1 MAEEPAAE
9 VVEIPEIEEEETR
22 ENLKSEFP
30 LGRIKKIM
38 KIDPEINKI
47 NSEALHLVSLST
59 DLFLQFL
66 TEKSAEAVLEKKRK
80 TIKLEHLRIAAKR
93 HQPTADFLLDSLPM
107 PSSTESN
114 RSGAAAATQKK
125 RSESA
130 VEKPLPV
137 GTRRIDDFFKKSAIQ
152 ES

>member
-1 MAEEPAAE
+1 MAEAVE
-9 VVEIPEIEEEETR
+9 VVEIEGEEEEEIR
-22 ENLKSEFP
+22 GNLKSVFP
-30 LGRIKKIM
+30 LSRIKKIM

-66 TEKSAEAVLEKKRK
+66 TDKSTRVVLEKKRK

-93 HQPTADFLLDSLPM
+93 HQPTSDFLLDSLPM
-107 PSSTESN
+107 PELN
-114 RSGAAAATQKK
+114 HLEGAAAPQK
-125 RSESA
+125 RSESHR
-130 VEKPLPV
+130 EKPLPV
-137 GTRRIDDFFKKSAIQ
+137 GTRRINDFFRKSVIE

>member
-1 MAEEPAAE
+1 MAEAVE
-9 VVEIPEIEEEETR
+9 VVEIEEEEEETR
-22 ENLKSEFP
+22 ENLKSVFP
-30 LGRIKKIM
+30 LSRIKKIM

-66 TEKSAEAVLEKKRK
+66 TDKSTRVVLEKKRK

-93 HQPTADFLLDSLPM
+93 HQPTSDFLLDSLPM
-107 PSSTESN
+107 PESN
-114 RSGAAAATQKK
+114 PSVGAAPQK
-125 RSESA
+125 RSESHL
-130 VEKPLPV
+130 EKPLPV
-137 GTRRIDDFFKKSAIQ
+137 GTRRIDQFFKKSVVE

>member
-1 MAEEPAAE
+1 MAEAVEAVE
-9 VVEIPEIEEEETR
+9 VVEIEEEEEEETR
-22 ENLKSEFP
+22 ENLKSVFP
-30 LGRIKKIM
+30 LSRIKKIM

-66 TEKSAEAVLEKKRK
+66 TDKSTRVVLEKKRK

-93 HQPTADFLLDSLPM
+93 HQPTSDFLLDSLPM
-107 PSSTESN
+107 PESN
-114 RSGAAAATQKK
+114 HSVGGAAPQKL
-125 RSESA
+125 SESHL
-130 VEKPLPV
+130 EKPLPV
-137 GTRRIDDFFKKSAIQ
+137 GTRRIDQFFKKSVVE